1 MISQRI
7 AAALLA
13 VLVRGQRHAATIE
26 LTVNGLVCGF
36 CAQGIEKTLRRNA
49 ATDDVFVSLE
59 NRLVAIATKPDT
71 DIADEVLRKAL
82 KDAGYD
88 VKAIARTERSLE
100 SLREQAE
107 GKEMTSAHN
116 RNVGVAATALLA
128 SSATLSAA
136 YCRQCSF
143 RSVQAPRSSDS
154 SARFRS

>member
-13 VLVRGQRHAATIE
+13 VLVSGSASAATIE

-59 NRLVAIATKPDT
+59 NRLVAIATKPET

-88 VKAIARTERSLE
+88 VKSIARTQRSLQ
-100 SLREQAE
+100 SLREQV
-107 GKEMTSAHN
+107 K
-116 RNVGVAATALLA
+116 
-128 SSATLSAA
+128 
-136 YCRQCSF
+136 
-143 RSVQAPRSSDS
+143 
-154 SARFRS
+154 ARK

>member
-13 VLVRGQRHAATIE
+13 VLVSGGASAATIE

-59 NRLVAIATKPDT
+59 NRLVAIATKPET

-82 KDAGYD
+82 EDAGYD
-88 VKAIARTERSLE
+88 VKAIARTERSLQ
-100 SLREQAE
+100 SLREQLKA
-107 GKEMTSAHN
+107 KK
-116 RNVGVAATALLA
+116 
-128 SSATLSAA
+128 
-136 YCRQCSF
+136 
-143 RSVQAPRSSDS
+143 
-154 SARFRS
+154 